1 MELKTAIRWMGHSDA
16 KMILK
21 IYDEASDDRSAA
33 EAEKI
38 KSLFHMQTDMQTAYK
53 QPSNG

>member
-1 MELKTAIRWMGHSDA
+1 MGHSDA